1 MFVIQRSSARFSDAS
16 FPTAR
21 HAARVLF
28 TVVVLGM
35 TGLAMAQQPGF
46 LENPLEFSHE
56 SGIGVVSGFH
66 CNAQVIEVKF
76 DDYDPIP
83 AAHGTG
89 RGDTA
94 DYCGRTDTGFSLL
107 WNWNILGPGEH
118 LVTVLADGVE
128 FDSAV
133 ITVHTFGQEFVY
145 GINAHTD
152 LIVLSQGKEV
162 YLRWQESKQNFVV
175 VGIEESDLTLE
186 ALMEE
191 LRGDWAGTWHSPG
204 GTGSISWTF
213 VDSSHGTPKIEN
225 FQLTGTGCAA
235 GGVMPEG
242 LFNVNEPIFELYM
255 DDGSELELELSATET
270 LSMLGGDFY
279 FDTGPCMGHDGMY
292 YLFRD

>member
-1 MFVIQRSSARFSDAS
+1 MFVIQRSSAWRSIPALHR
-16 FPTAR
+16 TAR
-21 HAARVLF
+21 TLAA
-28 TVVVLGM
+28 VVVVGIS
-35 TGLAMAQQPGF
+35 GLAMAQQPGF
-46 LENPLEFSHE
+46 LENPAEYSNE

-66 CNAQVIEVKF
+66 CNAEVIEVKF

-94 DYCGRTDTGFSLL
+94 DYCGRTDTGYSLL

-118 LVTVLADGVE
+118 LVSVLADGVE

-133 ITVHTFGQEFVY
+133 INVHTFGPEFVY
-145 GINAHTD
+145 GINAQTD

-162 YLRWQESKQNFVV
+162 YLRWQEPKQNFGVV
-175 VGIEESDLTLE
+175 AIEESDLTTE
-186 ALMEE
+186 ALMDA
-191 LRGDWAGTWHSPG
+191 LRGNWAGTWHAPG
-204 GTGSISWTF
+204 GTGSVSWTF
-213 VDSSHGTPKIEN
+213 VDSAYGTPRIEN
-225 FQLTGTGCAA
+225 FQLNGTGCAA
-235 GGVMPEG
+235 GGMYLDG
-242 LFNVNEPIFELYM
+242 LFNINEPIFQLIM
-255 DDGSELELELSATET
+255 DDGSELELELSATES